1 MKNFFLDKFEYNYA
15 ANQKIIALIQA
26 YPDAYSEKVGILIG
40 HTINAHSIWNHR
52 IQGAL
57 SPLGVWEVFK
67 IPELAKLDTKNY
79 FHSQSHI
86 DMYDLDTEVNYSNS
100 EGKAFSFEIATILFH
115 IINHSTYHRGQLI
128 SELKSQGI
136 PPISLDYIFFKH

>member
-1 MKNFFLDKFEYNYA
+1 MKSFFLDKFEYNYA

-26 YPDAYSEKVGILIG
+26 YPNAYSEKVSILIG
-40 HTINAHSIWNHR
+40 HTINAHSLWNYR
-52 IQGAL
+52 IQCDV
-57 SPLGVWEVFK
+57 SPFGVWDVFK
-67 IPELAKLDTKNY
+67 ISELAELDTENY

-86 DMYDLDTEVNYSNS
+86 DMYNLDSEVNYSNS
-100 EGKAFSFEIATILFH
+100 EGKVFSSEIATILFH

-128 SELKSQGI
+128 TELKLQGA